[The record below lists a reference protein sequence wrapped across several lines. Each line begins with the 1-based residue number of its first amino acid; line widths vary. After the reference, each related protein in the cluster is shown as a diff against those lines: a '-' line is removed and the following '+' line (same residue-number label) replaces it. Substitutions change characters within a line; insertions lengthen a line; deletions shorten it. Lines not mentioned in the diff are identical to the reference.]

1 MANSNQIR
9 TYDSNLF
16 EVDTGVFR
24 FALLARDNGTQV
36 TGMVSGK
43 FDFTKS
49 YARRR
54 PDEPKSHYNAR
65 VKFIQALLKAE
76 GDVLTDDQVEVF
88 SHCFSNVK

>member
-1 MANSNQIR
+1 MSAAAPKAKAAGGEQKK
-9 TYDSNLF
+9 
-16 EVDTGVFR
+16 
-24 FALLARDNGTQV
+24 A
-36 TGMVSGK
+36 GK